1 MTQDVLSPSKDVRAG
16 GNHRASCQFTHTPEP
31 KAIQKPSKGPL
42 CSGEEI
48 LLWGSLQRGQPGAC
62 SLQRSAD
69 QLVTQPVS
77 VAWLSYRSLEAVFN
91 LHSWLRAGESLGIQ
105 SPLGTLLLAPSHVA
119 LAQ

>member
-1 MTQDVLSPSKDVRAG
+1 MSVYPYTRAT
-16 GNHRASCQFTHTPEP
+16 ALVP
-31 KAIQKPSKGPL
+31 KGYSEAKQGPL

-48 LLWGSLQRGQPGAC
+48 LLREKSSERSAGQPGAC

-69 QLVTQPVS
+69 QLVTQPAS
-77 VAWLSYRSLEAVFN
+77 VAWLFYRSLEAVFN

-105 SPLGTLLLAPSHVA
+105 SPLGTLLLAPSRAA